1 MIEPYVIVGPDGSGL
16 EEIKDVVRAFSE
28 DNAWTIALGWI
39 LEVDKEVSYFKSAG
53 WYCTKANL
61 TWTKTEV

>member
-16 EEIKDVVRAFSE
+16 EEIKDMVMAFSE
-28 DNAWTIALGWI
+28 DNAWTITLGWI
-39 LEVDKEVSYFKSAG
+39 LEVDKEVSYFKSIG

-61 TWTKTEV
+61 TWTKPEV